1 MAVKL
6 IKHTSDYDHPDDPS
20 LPFKLEVTLRPP
32 EFLEMTWV
40 GLYGGS
46 EDIVARGDSA
56 EELLAW
62 ADENGLKDHIRL
74 RRYSITD
81 SEGKV
86 VESWDRE
93 NNRRA
98 IPVVTDQPKPYNS

>member
-6 IKHTSDYDHPDDPS
+6 IKHTSDCDLPS
-20 LPFKLEVTLRPP
+20 LPFKLEVVLRPP
-32 EFLEMTWV
+32 EFLEVTWL

-56 EELLAW
+56 EELSVW
-62 ADENGLKDHIRL
+62 ADEHGLKDHIRL
-74 RRYSITD
+74 RRYAITD

-93 NNRRA
+93 SNRRTTIA
-98 IPVVTDQPKPYNS
+98 AQSESDNS